1 MSLEVRPRKPNVPD
15 LKLMARTLPS
25 RIKMR
30 MRRSSALIS
39 YTDISPE
46 ANPTANTSMAGDCAM
61 EVMAVGAVDEDPIRR
76 FDDENLCMQFLERQ
90 SQM

>member
-1 MSLEVRPRKPNVPD
+1 MWLEVRPRKPNVPD

-46 ANPTANTSMAGDCAM
+46 AKPTANTSMAGDCAM
-61 EVMAVGAVDEDPIRR
+61 EVMAVDAVDEDPIRR
-76 FDDENLCMQFLERQ
+76 FGDENL
-90 SQM
+90 